1 MWKLIDRILSDF
13 RNMFSRQASF
23 EWFVV
28 IVMGLMVRTDS
39 LGITSIIREL
49 SLNYESYTTMNHFFR
64 SNSWQVEKLITC
76 WTNIIKDVAPICK
89 VDEYSIIIGD
99 GVKQGKESKK
109 MPGVKRLHQESENV
123 SKAEYIFG
131 HMFGGIG
138 ILAGNAKKK
147 FCIPVS
153 IRIHDGVSTI
163 RKWVDSGAEKTS
175 HVVQTI
181 IDGYEVAKNIG
192 SSILVLDRYFLSVN
206 SLTKLDEL
214 NKDSDCKMELVV
226 KAKSSCVAYE
236 DAPKYSGKG
245 RKPKKG
251 NSIKVLEMFKT
262 KKNCFQKATLNIYGK
277 HKEVS
282 YYCINLLWGAK
293 LYKKLRFVLVDYDGI
308 KSILVSTKL
317 DLDPIKIIELYS
329 WRFKI
334 ECTFRELKQVI
345 SGFNYHFWSKAMPKL
360 NRYKKKNEPEAI
372 DSVTEQNKKQLIVST
387 LKAIEGY
394 VMFSSIAIGMLQII
408 SLLYSEKLNK
418 SFFRYLRTP
427 SNDFVSEA
435 TVATYIRKSI
445 FSIIAFNGHFSI
457 IKIIKKKQINPSFHE
472 EKEAS

>member
-1 MWKLIDRILSDF
+1 MWNLIDRILSDF
-13 RNMFSRQASF
+13 RNLFSRQASF

-49 SLNYESYTTMNHFFR
+49 SLNPESYTTMNHFFR
-64 SNSWQVEKLITC
+64 SNSWKIENLIAY
-76 WTNIIKDVAPICK
+76 WTRIIKNTAPVCK
-89 VDEYSIIIGD
+89 VDGYNVMVGD

-138 ILAGNAKKK
+138 ILAGNVKKK

-163 RKWVDSGAEKTS
+163 KKWIDSGAEKTS

-181 IDGYEVAKNIG
+181 IDAYEVAKIIG
-192 SSILVLDRYFLSVN
+192 NSILVLDRYFLSVN
-206 SLTKLDEL
+206 SLNKLDEL
-214 NKDSDCKMELVV
+214 NKDSEYKMELIV
-226 KAKSSCVAYE
+226 KAKNTCVAYE

-251 NSIKVLEMFKT
+251 KSIKIFELFKT
-262 KKNCFQKATLNIYGK
+262 KKELFQKATLNIYGQS
-277 HKEVS
+277 KEVS
-282 YYCINLLWGAK
+282 YYCINRLWGLK
-293 LYKKLRFVLVDYDGI
+293 LYKKLRFVLVEYDGT

-345 SGFNYHFWSKAMPKL
+345 SGFSYHFWSKAMPKL
-360 NRYKKKNEPEAI
+360 NRYKKKDEPEPI
-372 DSVTEQNKKQLIVST
+372 DSITEAKYRKLIAST

-394 VMFSSIAIGMLQII
+394 VMFSSIAIGILQIV

-427 SNDFVSEA
+427 SKEFVSEA

-457 IKIIKKKQINPSFHE
+457 IKIIKKKQINPSFYE